1 MRAVAVKDVKPIMG
15 KKIMVGV
22 ELPAYLSAD
31 GELLYLLSCLT
42 DDEASAL
49 NSYAKFFIKGMLFN
63 SGRYAPEQLAEI
75 EAAAEKAK

>member
-1 MRAVAVKDVKPIMG
+1 MLFR
-15 KKIMVGV
+15 
-22 ELPAYLSAD
+22 S
-31 GELLYLLSCLT
+31 LLYLLSCLT

-63 SGRYAPEQLAEI
+63 SGRYTPEQLAEI

>member
-1 MRAVAVKDVKPIMG
+1 MKGVKPIMG

-42 DDEASAL
+42 DYVACEPMS
-49 NSYAKFFIKGMLFN
+49 NGKFFLKGMLFN

>member
-1 MRAVAVKDVKPIMG
+1 MRAVAVKGVKPIMG

-22 ELPAYLSAD
+22 ELPV
-31 GELLYLLSCLT
+31 YLLSCLT

-63 SGRYAPEQLAEI
+63 SGRYTPEQLAEI

>member
-1 MRAVAVKDVKPIMG
+1 MRAVAVKGVKPIMG

-63 SGRYAPEQLAEI
+63 LSLI
-75 EAAAEKAK
+75 HI